1 MLYPVPVRECMAI
14 HAWNSQ
20 ERGMEVN
27 DIVDERYD
35 LEKSTQGACISVTCQ
50 KKNLELDISC
60 RLL

>member
-1 MLYPVPVRECMAI
+1 MPETAK
-14 HAWNSQ
+14 

-35 LEKSTQGACISVTCQ
+35 LEKSTQGACSYLLRA
-50 KKNLELDISC
+50 KENLELDISC